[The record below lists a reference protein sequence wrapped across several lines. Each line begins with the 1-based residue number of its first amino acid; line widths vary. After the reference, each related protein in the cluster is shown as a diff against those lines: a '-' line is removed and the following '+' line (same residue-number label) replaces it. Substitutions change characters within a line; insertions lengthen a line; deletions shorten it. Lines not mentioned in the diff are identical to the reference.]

1 MANVKTPVSI
11 EMSVDREIFR
21 QKAEKD
27 PVGAAEALNPEI
39 KAFEHWLMR
48 RGMDPLT
55 RVESQIVREYLGYKL
70 VV

>member
-1 MANVKTPVSI
+1 MANVETSI
-11 EMSVDREIFR
+11 SIKMDLDRETFKQR
-21 QKAEKD
+21 ADKD
-27 PVGAAEALNPEI
+27 PVGAAASLAPEI
-39 KAFEHWLMR
+39 RAFESWMMK